1 MVLDP
6 FNSPPVKGPSE
17 FGVNTSISEK
27 KSIYNIAPNIA
38 PDLYPG
44 EMWISFYP

>member
-17 FGVNTSISEK
+17 FGVNTSLAEK
-27 KSIYNIAPNIA
+27 KSIYNVAPNIGA
-38 PDLYPG
+38 VLPG
-44 EMWISFYP
+44 EMFITFYP